1 MCRVI
6 LAGMMLLLP
15 LLSEWFSPAQV
26 WGAGWQANLA
36 TTGIT
41 TPPGTGSGPI
51 LNSPSGF
58 CNFDPNN
65 YSTGGIFGNANVGT
79 GGIPNIQVDLL
90 NTSGNLIATT
100 TTQTLGNG
108 DTIFYFGSG
117 IAATLNYKL
126 RFNGASTGRG
136 IVYYPDSPT
145 FEGAD
150 TLSFVDSASCQM
162 LDLDTGLPLGSQ
174 GGAGQFL
181 YTKGSVAGRVMVRN
195 SSSVITNGVPISA
208 AQVTLVKGLVT
219 ETTVPDIASG
229 LVRTV
234 STNTRGNFIIDRNS
248 IGSIT
253 DGTTLFL
260 KFSKTSY
267 TSNWYGTYNPPGY
280 EVDSEANP
288 INFTPLQLSNLVS
301 IILTSTTDY
310 SETYYPPGA
319 QSSGTIIL
327 GQMIANNHIQG
338 TVYQPDGTTA
348 ATGGKVE
355 AWANGKLASSA
366 DISTD
371 GLGTYDIQ
379 KLAPF
384 VGYKLKFYPPTGAP
398 YVGTWYLDTAP
409 NYARTITAA
418 AAITSTVVNE
428 TLAGKNGKFIVGG
441 NITGTITLGGGG
453 PSNITV
459 EVVDGSVPITQAQV
473 LTSTVVNIAGSSGIY
488 TISGI
493 LENNIYNTSAA
504 YKVRFRSTDNPTPFI
519 QGWYATPGGTAVA
532 DPTLAAAIP
541 ALTFE
546 PPTGHDVVASVT
558 IPRGNIIQG
567 TITPSSGSFNGLVKV
582 TVYSGTIP
590 IQDIFVNSP
599 YSYFTNPLPNG
610 SYRIQFTAP
619 LPAAGQPGYIS
630 GYFGQSGNG
639 NWVANASQATPITIL
654 GASVNS
660 VNVQLPLGVGL
671 DVLVQTPDIGGT
683 NKPYGTV
690 EVRVLDTSQAQ
701 PYPIIASTLTGIN
714 DGIASFRSLPAGTY
728 GLLVLP
734 PGNGA
739 PKFIPNVTL
748 SSGIVTQTIIVERA
762 AFITGVLSDS
772 DIPHYDFG
780 TVSSP
785 NITIQ
790 AYDINSNLT
799 EITLQLTSLI
809 HNIDDSYT
817 YVAKLVGGNYKL
829 KFTVTPT
836 ITKTYLPQWY
846 SLKYNRDIGGADL
859 LSVSPD
865 LSYNNINAS
874 FSSGGAFRVRV
885 LNADDNNNAPLPG
898 VTLNLYSTN
907 TLPSTPI
914 DLGGD
919 NLSNSDGYVTHKPLP
934 AGSYYLG
941 FSYPNKQTIFYS
953 NKITITDASSQPITT
968 GKYTDLTVKMSSPL
982 TITGI
987 ITFPTTIPAGGQIVV
1002 KAWQFDTSEYVGKV
1016 IVPIA
1021 SSTIT
1026 KSYTLNVPAAQY
1038 KIEFDYYSV
1047 ASNLQPTQ
1055 IGYYHLVN
1063 SFSNADPVPLPP
1075 AVVPTVPST
1084 ITGIDHIFTTIPC
1097 TIDGYTLG
1105 TPTTNTVN
1113 INFHTTCPDTSSRV
1127 TWTAV
1132 PGSTGLVFVGP
1143 SGVLDHSVTI
1153 TGTGSNFLQ
1162 PNTTYYLK
1170 LYSTP
1175 VTPTSEISYPSEIVA
1190 RTAAD
1195 GKAWYFAV
1203 GNTQNSAVNKTDE
1216 VLHILNTSGND
1227 GNPAAVATGLISI
1240 YGTNGLLS
1248 SQPFTVQ
1255 PHSRSDISV
1264 NGIVAGTEHSTVVTV
1279 TSGSPPVAVERS
1291 IYTNRSLL
1299 TGSSANGGY
1308 TIAGAT
1314 APSNTWYFP
1323 EANKTSDQYFTIFNP
1338 NVITGCFSIRY
1349 YNDGSGGLGRS
1360 ISAKTIPPNS
1370 RLRFSIQ
1377 DLTYGT
1383 SAAVTSLFG
1392 VVIVADN
1399 SIGCGAAKQLPLVV
1413 EQELYSST
1421 ITNNGAR
1428 KGVGGMFGL
1437 NTPQT
1442 NWNFADGMNGAVDYE
1457 TYSFLNNNISPVVI
1471 TLTYQLESTLS
1482 PVVTTTSI
1490 PAGAHLAF
1498 QMKNPNLNQP
1508 GRLYG
1513 FSVQIRASSKIVVG
1527 RYATYMLLPLQGWDG
1542 IIAEPGNSLTATRW
1556 LFAGGDTLQNPGS
1569 KVSSLSYIIANTNS
1583 SQAAN
1588 VTLTYYDSSGSTTV
1602 KTLTVGANQR
1612 VAVNAA
1618 STAGTQAGIGAG
1630 KSIVAVQVDSDIS
1643 ISAERI
1649 FYWYYNGWVGG
1660 NVSFGYIPPGF

>member
-1 MCRVI
+1 
-6 LAGMMLLLP
+6 MMLLLP

-36 TTGIT
+36 TAGIT
-41 TPPGTGSGPI
+41 TPSGTGSGPI
-51 LNSPSGF
+51 LNLPGNY
-58 CNFDPNN
+58 CEFDTLHPLN
-65 YSTGGIFGNANVGT
+65 GGIFGTANVRDQNQNPGPP
-79 GGIPNIQVDLL
+79 IELVQVDLL
-90 NTSGNLIATT
+90 DATNSTHVISSTFT
-100 TTQTLGNG
+100 TPTLPNG
-108 DTIFYFGSG
+108 DIIFYFGDTQNPS
-117 IAATLNYKL
+117 IPSSLKYKL
-126 RFNGASTGRG
+126 RFNSNRYSGNVV
-136 IVYYPDSPT
+136 VYYPNSPT
-145 FEGAD
+145 FEAAD
-150 TLSFVDSASCQM
+150 TLSFNGACQM
-162 LDLDTGLPLGSQ
+162 IDLDTNNSTLPSGV
-174 GGAGQFL
+174 GQSI
-181 YTKGSVAGRVMVRN
+181 YSPGSVAGQLLVRN
-195 SSSVITNGVPISA
+195 SGNPITTGVPISSA
-208 AQVTLVKGLVT
+208 AVILVKGLIT
-219 ETTVPDIASG
+219 QTNVPDITSG
-229 LVRTV
+229 IVAT
-234 STNTRGNFIIDRNS
+234 SHTDARGNFIFERNG
-248 IGSIT
+248 IAAL
-253 DGTTLFL
+253 DGTSLFI
-260 KFSKTSY
+260 KFFLQNY
-267 TSNWYGTYNPPGY
+267 TTNWYGSYNPP
-280 EVDSEANP
+280 VDSVTDANP
-288 INFTPLQLSNLVS
+288 TTFTPLDLSSLVS
-301 IILTSTTDY
+301 VILTRTTDY

-338 TVYQPDGTTA
+338 TVYQPDGTTP

-355 AWANGKLASSA
+355 AWANGKLASTT
-366 DISTD
+366 DIASN
-371 GLGTYDIQ
+371 GFYDMAN
-379 KLAPF
+379 LAPF

-418 AAITSTVVNE
+418 AAITSIVVNE
-428 TLAGKNGKFIVGG
+428 TLTGKNGKFIAGG
-441 NITGTITLGGGG
+441 NITGTITLAGGG
-453 PSNITV
+453 SSKIAV
-459 EVVDGSVPITQAQV
+459 EVFDGSVPITQAQV
-473 LTSTVVNIAGSSGIY
+473 ITSTQVNIINGSGSY
-488 TISGI
+488 TIPNI
-493 LENNIYNTSAA
+493 LDNNTYNPSTS
-504 YKVRFRSTDNPTPFI
+504 YKIRFRSTDNPTPFI
-519 QGWYATPGGTAVA
+519 QGWYATSGGLVVA
-532 DPTLAAAIP
+532 DPTQAIAIP
-541 ALTFE
+541 AIIVE

-567 TITPSSGSFNGLVKV
+567 TITPSSGSFSGPVKV

-610 SYRIQFTAP
+610 TYTVQFTPP
-619 LPAAGQPGYIS
+619 LTTTVSGYRS
-630 GYFGQSGNG
+630 GYFGQSGSG
-639 NWVANASQATPITIL
+639 NWVATAAQATPITIL

-660 VNVQLPLGVGL
+660 VNVVVPLGVGL
-671 DVLVQTPDIGGT
+671 DVIVQTPDITGI
-683 NKPYGTV
+683 NYKPYGAV

-701 PYPIIASTLTGIN
+701 PYPTIASTLTGIN
-714 DGIASFRSLPAGTY
+714 DGIARFRALPAGTY

-748 SSGIVTQTIIVERA
+748 SSGIVTQTVIVERA
-762 AFITGVLSDS
+762 AFITGVLSNS
-772 DIPHYDFG
+772 DTPPYDFG
-780 TVSSP
+780 TLASP

-790 AYDINSNLT
+790 AYRTDNFV
-799 EITLQLTSLI
+799 EVTLQLTSLTQ
-809 HNIDDSYT
+809 NSDNSFT
-817 YVAKLVGGNYKL
+817 YIAKLVGGNYKL
-829 KFTVTPT
+829 KFTPK
-836 ITKTYLPQWY
+836 TKYLPQWY
-846 SLKYNRDIGGADL
+846 SLKYNRDSGGANL

-874 FSSGGAFRVRV
+874 FSPGGAFRVRV
-885 LNADDNNNAPLPG
+885 LNADNNNAPFSG
-898 VTLNLYSTN
+898 VKMDVYTST
-907 TLPSTPI
+907 TSTP
-914 DLGGD
+914 LGFGGD
-919 NLSNSDGYVTHKPLP
+919 NISNSDGYVTHQPLVTDTIK
-934 AGSYYLG
+934 SYYLG
-941 FSYPNKQTIFYS
+941 FSTPGKQTIFYS
-953 NKITITDASSQPITT
+953 NKITITDASSLPITE
-968 GKYTDLTVKMSSPL
+968 GQYTDLTVKMSSPM
-982 TITGI
+982 TITGL
-987 ITFPTTIPAGGQIVV
+987 ITFPSPGVPANGKVVV
-1002 KAWQFDTSEYVGKV
+1002 KAWRADTSEYVGQV
-1016 IVPIA
+1016 IVPIN
-1021 SSTIT
+1021 TPNT
-1026 KSYTLNVPAAQY
+1026 TQLSYFLNVPAAQY

-1063 SFSNADPVPLPP
+1063 SFSSADPVPRPP
-1075 AVVPTVPST
+1075 MVVPTVPST

-1097 TIDGYTLG
+1097 IIDGYTLG

-1113 INFHTTCPDTSSRV
+1113 INFHSTCPDTSSRV
-1127 TWTAV
+1127 TWTTV
-1132 PGSTGLVFVGP
+1132 PGSTGLDFVGP

-1170 LYSTP
+1170 LFSTP
-1175 VTPTSEISYPSEIVA
+1175 VGSANPVSYAGEIVA

-1195 GKAWYFAV
+1195 GKAWYFAA

-1216 VLHILNTSGND
+1216 VVHILNTSGND

-1240 YGTNGLLS
+1240 YGTNGLLG

-1264 NGIVAGTEHSTVVTV
+1264 NGIVTGTEHSTVVTV

-1291 IYTNRSLL
+1291 LYTNRSLL
-1299 TGSSANGGY
+1299 TGSSADGGY

-1323 EANKTSDQYFTIFNP
+1323 ESNKNTDQYFTIFNP

-1349 YNDGSGGLGRS
+1349 YNDSNGGIGRS
-1360 ISAKTIPPNS
+1360 ISGKTIPPNS
-1370 RLRFSIQ
+1370 RLRFSTR
-1377 DLTYGT
+1377 DLIYGA
-1383 SAAVTSLFG
+1383 SATVTPLFG

-1399 SIGCGAAKQLPLVV
+1399 SIGCGTAKQLPFVV

-1437 NTPQT
+1437 NAPQT

-1457 TYSFLNNNISPVVI
+1457 TYSFLNTNIDPVVI

-1498 QMKNPNLNQP
+1498 QIKNPNLNQP

-1513 FSVQIRASSKIVVG
+1513 FSVQIQASSKIVVG

-1542 IIAEPGNSLTATRW
+1542 IIAEQGNNRTATRW

-1569 KVSSLSYIIANTNS
+1569 KISSLSYIIANTNLLQS
-1583 SQAAN
+1583 AN

-1618 STAGTQAGIGAG
+1618 STAGTQPGIGEG

-1660 NVSFGYIPPGF
+1660 NASFGYIPPGF